1 MFHTPHLTFPSEG
14 EGETASSRVAV
25 SGLRSVATGP
35 RSPATAAA
43 KGTVGMSGI
52 VMLGEVG
59 DIAQIVGEEKVSG
72 DDEKVDP
79 FWRSVEALEGAWQ
92 YSYEG
97 CRWW

>member
-1 MFHTPHLTFPSEG
+1 M
-14 EGETASSRVAV
+14 SRW
-25 SGLRSVATGP
+25 G
-35 RSPATAAA
+35 
-43 KGTVGMSGI
+43 
-52 VMLGEVG
+52 VG